1 MMKDEG
7 VNMSVETAGSLNFFR
22 SIQGKLLVW
31 FLLFSLVPLAVLG
44 VLFYEE
50 AQKALRQE
58 AFSQM
63 AEETFLK
70 KSQITRNIERWVADL
85 AQMSKE
91 PDVVYGI
98 GDLTNGFRFV
108 GPEKVRSLYLGK
120 PDVLN
125 AEDGSG
131 YSAIHQERH
140 ASLPGH
146 KKILEIE
153 DVILVN
159 NEGNVVYSTNKGK
172 IFGLNITSDVFKDT
186 NLGNLFQQLKSAK
199 NGDVIFA
206 DVGLMDGEPA
216 MFAGAPIYNGPVRAG
231 SLVYQI
237 PFTLINDIMTS
248 GSKIAKGEESYL
260 VGPDK
265 RMRSDSLLNRETH
278 SVKASLVGTVAE
290 NGVDTE
296 ASRKALAGE
305 SGTGLVMDYRGKKVL
320 SSYAPLNMGGLKW
333 AILAEVD
340 EANAFALSRHL
351 RNMTWV
357 IGGVAAAIVAL
368 LALWIA
374 ATLSRPIRQIT
385 NTAQAVRSGKLDV
398 EAHVTSKDELRIL
411 ADAFNGMVLK
421 LKTSMEDV
429 EQKAAEERKV
439 KAYLEDTVRNYVT
452 FVEKVGKGDLT
463 GQLTVTGQDDL
474 DILGMNLNAMT
485 SGLRNLATRMRE
497 ATSNISSAASEI
509 LATTSQQAATVSQQA
524 ASVNETSTT
533 VQEVRQTAEQSHER
547 VTLVSRMV
555 EESTEASKRGLEA
568 VKETVTGMDN
578 IKEQVANI
586 AETILALS
594 EQTQQIGAIIA
605 TVNDIA
611 DQSNLLALNAA
622 IEAARAGEA
631 GKGFA
636 VVAGEVRSLAEQ
648 SRQATAQVKDILGDI
663 QKATNTAVMVTEEGT
678 RRTEVGQQ
686 LARSTGEAIEAIAS
700 RIQKVEEAA
709 RQIAASTRQQ
719 LAGMDQVNSA
729 MESIDQAAGQT
740 EAGTQQAE
748 KAAAGL
754 NELAE
759 EIKAIVAQYKLA

>member
-1 MMKDEG
+1 MTEQEAL
-7 VNMSVETAGSLNFFR
+7 NMSRETSGARQFLR
-22 SIQGKLLVW
+22 SIQGKLLIW
-31 FLLFSLVPLAVLG
+31 FLLFSLVPVAVLG
-44 VLFYEE
+44 VLFYTE

-58 AFSQM
+58 AFSKM
-63 AEETFLK
+63 AEETSVKKARFNRIMTRWIANLK
-70 KSQITRNIERWVADL
+70 L
-85 AQMSKE
+85 MSKD
-91 PDVVYGI
+91 PDMVYAM
-98 GDLTNGFRFV
+98 GDLSNGFRFL
-108 GPEKVRSLYLGK
+108 GAEKVRSLYLGK
-120 PDVLN
+120 PDLLDG
-125 AEDGSG
+125 EDGSG
-131 YSAIHQERH
+131 YSAVHHERH

-146 KKILEIE
+146 KKILDFE
-153 DVILVN
+153 DILLVDN
-159 NEGNVVYSTNKGK
+159 DGNVVYSTNKGK
-172 IFGLNITSDVFKDT
+172 IFGLNLTSENLKST
-186 NLGNLFQQLKSAK
+186 NLGHLFEQLRSA
-199 NGDVIFA
+199 DSDEVIFV
-206 DVGLMDGEPA
+206 DVGLMEGKPA
-216 MFAGAPIYNGPVRAG
+216 MFAGAPIYNGSVRAG
-231 SLVYQI
+231 
-237 PFTLINDIMTS
+237 TLIYEMPFALIKDIMTT
-248 GSKIAKGEESYL
+248 GSQAAKGEETYL

-265 RMRSDSLLNRETH
+265 RMRSDSMLHPETH
-278 SVKASLVGTVAE
+278 SVKASLSGTIAE

-305 SGTGLVMDYRGKKVL
+305 SGTGLMVDYSGKKVL

-340 EANAFALSRHL
+340 EAKAFALSRHL
-351 RNMTWV
+351 RNMTLM
-357 IGGVAAAIVAL
+357 IGCVAALIVAFC
-368 LALWIA
+368 ALWIA

-385 NTAQAVRSGKLDV
+385 DTAKAVRSGHLDV

-411 ADAFNGMVLK
+411 AEAFNGMVLK

-439 KAYLEDTVRNYVT
+439 KGYLEDTVREYVT
-452 FVEKVGKGDLT
+452 FVERVGRGDLT
-463 GQLTVTGQDDL
+463 GQLTVTGEDDL
-474 DILGMNLNAMT
+474 NVLGRNLNAMT
-485 SGLRNLATRMRE
+485 GGLRNLATRMQE
-497 ATSNISSAASEI
+497 STANISSAASEI

-524 ASVNETSTT
+524 AAVNETSTT

-547 VTLVSRMV
+547 VELVSRMA
-555 EESTEASKRGLEA
+555 EESTEASKRGLAA
-568 VKETVTGMDN
+568 VRETVTGMDN

-594 EQTQQIGAIIA
+594 EQTQQIGDIIA

-648 SRQATAQVKDILGDI
+648 SRQATAQVKEILGDI

-678 RRTEVGQQ
+678 KRTEKGQQ
-686 LARSTGEAIEAIAS
+686 LARSTGEAIEAISS
-700 RIQKVEEAA
+700 RIQKVAEAA

-719 LAGMDQVNSA
+719 LAGMDQVTSA
-729 MESIDQAAGQT
+729 MESIDLAAAQT

-748 KAAAGL
+748 KAASGL

-759 EIKAIVAQYKLA
+759 EIKAIVAQYKLR